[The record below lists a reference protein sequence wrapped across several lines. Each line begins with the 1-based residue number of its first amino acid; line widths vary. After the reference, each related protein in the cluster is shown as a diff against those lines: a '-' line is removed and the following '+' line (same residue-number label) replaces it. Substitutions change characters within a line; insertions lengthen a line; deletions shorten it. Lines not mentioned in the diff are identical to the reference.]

1 MKHFLRIIPILTVLV
16 LCSCSPKVFMNKSV
30 LDYSQYDDQ
39 YDFRIV
45 PKDFGYVLDPQKVVP
60 VGEIAISFNEIFTYN
75 KKTIASLKEEFG
87 QDILIDK
94 YGRVSI
100 NLDMAMKYFIEEA
113 KKLGA
118 TGVVNFEIIIPSYET
133 KEAYTKSTKKFLNDL
148 TLIGTAVK
156 FEK

>member
-60 VGEIAISFNEIFTYN
+60 VGEIAIAMNKIYIYN
-75 KKTIASLKEEFG
+75 KSDRISIEKEFG
-87 QDILIDK
+87 QSVIRKNGETI
-94 YGRVSI
+94 V
-100 NLDMAMKYFIEEA
+100 NLDLAMEYFIKEA
-113 KKLGA
+113 KKLNA
-118 TGVVNFEIIIPSYET
+118 NGVVNFEIIYPDIDT
-133 KEAYTKSTKKFLNDL
+133 KQAYTKSTKKFLNDL

>member
-1 MKHFLRIIPILTVLV
+1 
-16 LCSCSPKVFMNKSV
+16 MNKSV

-60 VGEIAISFNEIFTYN
+60 VGEIAIAMNKIYIYN
-75 KKTIASLKEEFG
+75 KSDRISIEKEFG
-87 QDILIDK
+87 QSVIRKNGETI
-94 YGRVSI
+94 V
-100 NLDMAMKYFIEEA
+100 NLDLAMEYFIKEA
-113 KKLGA
+113 KKLNA
-118 TGVVNFEIIIPSYET
+118 NGVVNFEIIYPDIDT
-133 KEAYTKSTKKFLNDL
+133 KQAYTKSTKKFLNDL